1 MNTIKALNVVL
12 NEKLNKHLVF
22 LTKRNQILQKKL
34 NETLAE
40 LDYITTNFNIFACE
54 CDNCKE
60 KIYING
66 DDHNIDELFNILRTL
81 RWEDLYLITDK
92 ELQSFFG
99 KCPNCS

>member
-1 MNTIKALNVVL
+1 MNTIKALGVVL
-12 NEKLNKHLVF
+12 NEKINQKLIF
-22 LTKRNQILQKKL
+22 LTKKNKTLQKKL
-34 NETLAE
+34 NESLSE

-66 DDHNIDELFNILRTL
+66 YDRNINELFTILRTL
-81 RWEDLYLITDK
+81 RWTGIYLITDK